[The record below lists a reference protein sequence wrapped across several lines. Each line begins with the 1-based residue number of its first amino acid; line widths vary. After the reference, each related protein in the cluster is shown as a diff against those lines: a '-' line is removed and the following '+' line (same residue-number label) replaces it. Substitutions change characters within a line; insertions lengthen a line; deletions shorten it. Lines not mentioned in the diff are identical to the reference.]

1 MNSKDA
7 YAAKPWLRYYP
18 EGVVDTVD
26 VPAVSVPALFD
37 QVAEKYGNKTALI
50 FYGNKISLHAGH
62 QWKVMKPRNSL
73 NISNLQTMTGRHSSV
88 KLSQCWHNACHL
100 PSLLVQKLALQLDTY
115 KAYHLNILGREGY
128 ACEGRHAEG
137 DQQEKDLAGWWG
149 SVLAHRSR
157 EFKDHLPKKQRS
169 EHRQIVLG

>member
-1 MNSKDA
+1 MSSIQNTHKGEIARDRAIETLEDIMLLGLEFDFPLDSALSVRATELAHQFGLQATYDA
-7 YAAKPWLRYYP
+7 YY
-18 EGVVDTVD
+18 
-26 VPAVSVPALFD
+26 
-37 QVAEKYGNKTALI
+37 
-50 FYGNKISLHAGH
+50 
-62 QWKVMKPRNSL
+62 
-73 NISNLQTMTGRHSSV
+73 
-88 KLSQCWHNACHL
+88 
-100 PSLLVQKLALQLDTY
+100 LALAEREGCELWTSDTKMWRAVGGKFPWVRRLEDY
-115 KAYHLNILGREGY
+115 YTSLEEQDITYHLNILGREGY

>member
-1 MNSKDA
+1 MEQEVTFQEALRIIRTDRTSFQGYSKQ
-7 YAAKPWLRYYP
+7 
-18 EGVVDTVD
+18 G
-26 VPAVSVPALFD
+26 ALTKRE
-37 QVAEKYGNKTALI
+37 VYT
-50 FYGNKISLHAGH
+50 
-62 QWKVMKPRNSL
+62 
-73 NISNLQTMTGRHSSV
+73 
-88 KLSQCWHNACHL
+88 
-100 PSLLVQKLALQLDTY
+100 
-115 KAYHLNILGREGY
+115 YHLNILGREGY